1 MSGRPIVEIR
11 GVSKRFGAVAAV
23 DRVDL
28 DIPENAFFALL
39 GPSGCGKTTLLRIL
53 AGFEHPD
60 GGRVVIGGEDMAG
73 VPPNRRPVNMVFQSY
88 AVFPHMSVA
97 KNIAY
102 GLEVV
107 GTPKAE
113 IARRVAEAVAMV
125 RLEGFEDRMPDQ
137 LSGGQKQRV
146 ALARALVKRPRVL
159 LLDEPLSA
167 LDRKLREE
175 MQLELVR
182 LQHEVG
188 ITFLIVTHDQD
199 EALSMATAIAVMD
212 RGRVLQVAPPAEL
225 YERPRTRFV
234 ADFIGATNLLDVVD
248 AEPVAGGFRVE
259 VAGFGR
265 FAVAGAADPP
275 VALALRPEKLGHDFG
290 SGALPQ
296 GAVAAF
302 GRVAHTAYFGDY
314 SRLFVDVAGTRLL
327 CYHYHRRADT
337 PPPRPGER
345 VRVWFDPA
353 DAVPLTS

>member
-1 MSGRPIVEIR
+1 MSAGPIVEIR
-11 GVSKRFGAVAAV
+11 QVSKRFGAVVAL
-23 DRVDL
+23 DQVDL

-53 AGFEHPD
+53 AGFERPD
-60 GGRVVIGGEDMAG
+60 RGRVTIGGRDMAG

-125 RLEGFEDRMPDQ
+125 RLEGLEHRMPEQ

-182 LQHEVG
+182 LQREVG
-188 ITFLIVTHDQD
+188 ITFVIVTHDQD

-212 RGRVLQVAPPAEL
+212 HGRVLQVAPPHEL
-225 YERPRTRFV
+225 YERPRTQFV
-234 ADFIGATNLLDVVD
+234 ADFIGATNLLPVLD
-248 AEPVAGGFRVE
+248 AEPMPGGFAVE

-265 FAVAGAADPP
+265 FTIADTAAPP
-275 VALALRPEKLGHDFG
+275 VMLALRPEKLGHDG
-290 SGALPQ
+290 GAGTPPQ
-296 GAVAAF
+296 GAVVAV

-314 SRLFVDVAGTRLL
+314 SRLFVEVAGTRLL
-327 CYHYHRRADT
+327 CYYYHRRADMA
-337 PPPRPGER
+337 PPRPGQIL
-345 VRVWFDPA
+345 RVWFDPA
-353 DAVPLTS
+353 DAVPLLA